1 MKKEPIKVCVVN
13 QTENAYHI
21 KFPNLK
27 IPVKVNEHLYHKMLH
42 SPEYQFRSSNA
53 VVKQSYSA

>member
-1 MKKEPIKVCVVN
+1 MKKQPIEVRLVN
-13 QTENAYHI
+13 QRGNVYHI
-21 KFPNLK
+21 KFPNLE

-42 SPEYQFRSSNA
+42 SSEYQFRSSNA